1 MNISVRSLSL
11 KAGKFTILSDISATF
26 ADGKTTV
33 ISGSN
38 GSGKSS
44 LLKIIAGLHTPNSG
58 KVFYGEK
65 ALQEIPVKTL
75 ARTRAIVLQNPQL
88 PSGMRVSELLYL
100 ARYAFDTGKTADA
113 AAVNR
118 AVADA
123 GCGNFLD
130 RKIETLSGGE
140 LRRVYLA
147 LALVQEPEILLLDE
161 PEANTDARFHADFPA
176 LLKRL
181 KLQRNLTVIMVTHD
195 LDLALKCA
203 DKIIGLKSGSIA
215 FSADTDTPDL
225 LDMLTTFTG
234 NNWEIFRDNSGSL
247 RAIARYR

>member
-1 MNISVRSLSL
+1 MNILVKSLSL
-11 KAGKFTILSDISATF
+11 KAGKFPILSDISTTF
-26 ADGKTTV
+26 DDGKTTV
-33 ISGSN
+33 ITGSN

-44 LLKIIAGLHTPNSG
+44 LLKIIAGLHTPTAG
-58 KVFYGEK
+58 KVYYGEK
-65 ALQEIPVKTL
+65 VLDTFPAKAL
-75 ARTRAIVLQNPQL
+75 ARIRAIVMQNPPL

-113 AAVNR
+113 DAVNR

-147 LALVQEPEILLLDE
+147 LALAQEPEILLLDE
-161 PEANTDARFHADFPA
+161 PEANTDSGFHADFPA

-181 KLQRNLTVIMVTHD
+181 KTQRALTVIMVTHD

-203 DKIIGLKSGSIA
+203 DKIIGLKSGSIT
-215 FSADTDTPDL
+215 FSADTDAPDL
-225 LDMLTTFTG
+225 LDTLTTFTG
-234 NNWEIFRDNSGSL
+234 NDHELFRDASGSL